1 MYQNEIQLA
10 REALWLVLLLSA
22 PPILA
27 AAITGLLIAF
37 LQAVTQLQEQTFPYA
52 VKFTSVVLALF
63 ATATVLG
70 GTLYNYANNLFSN
83 FATLIR

>member
-37 LQAVTQLQEQTFPYA
+37 LQAVTPLQEQTFPYA
-52 VKFTSVVLALF
+52 VKCTAVVLALF

-70 GTLYNYANNLFSN
+70 GTLYNYSDNLFSN